1 MSKIKIFAL
10 GGLNEEGKNMYV
22 VKVDNDIFVFDA
34 GLKYA
39 SDKLLG
45 VDYVIPNFDYIK
57 ENIKNVRGLFITHGH
72 EKNMGAVCDIVS
84 EIPNLKVYAT
94 KFTMD
99 MLKKELLDSNVK
111 FNHKNLITIDPHK
124 KISFGKSSI
133 FPVRLTHSVPD
144 NVGYAL
150 NTPDGTIFYTG
161 NYVFDATM
169 LGPYKADIGK
179 LAYIGKQGVLCLLG
193 ESMYAD
199 KIGYTSPKNRID
211 KLIKDTINKTENRLI
226 VTVFTAH
233 VSRIEELFNE
243 ISKTTRRVVV
253 MGHKLQGIIND
264 ILDNNYIK
272 FDRDR
277 IGDLSNINDKD
288 VIILVSN
295 EREKPFMNL
304 NRIIN
309 GYDKFIKIK
318 PTDTVF
324 FMEPINDYNE
334 KLAIKVVDDI
344 SKLGANVIT
353 MSRKDNLLHHA
364 SSEDIM
370 LMLDL
375 MNPKYYM
382 PVIGEYRHMIAN
394 ANCAVHVGMKNENII
409 LKQNGE
415 VVNFVKGELKDGF
428 EKVKVDDILIDG
440 NSSKDIGELV
450 LKDRELLSD
459 NGIVIICATLDKKTK
474 EILAMPEVLTRGFIY
489 VKESTSLIEEMK
501 RISLEVIQENTSDNY
516 VEYNKIKL
524 GIRDRLSKYLY
535 EETECR
541 PMIITVIQEV

>member
-22 VKVDNDIFVFDA
+22 VKVDSDIFIFDA

-39 SDKLLG
+39 GDKLLG
-45 VDYVIPNFDYIK
+45 VDYIIPNFDYIK
-57 ENIKNVRGLFITHGH
+57 ENIKNIKGLFITHGH
-72 EKNMGAVCDIVS
+72 EKNMGAVCDILKEV
-84 EIPNLKVYAT
+84 PNLKVYAT
-94 KFTMD
+94 KFTAGI
-99 MLKKELLDSNVK
+99 LRKELESDNVK
-111 FNHKNLITIDPHK
+111 FRNLIEIDPHK
-124 KISFGKSSI
+124 KITFGKNSI
-133 FPVRLTHSVPD
+133 FPVRLTHSIPD

-150 NTPDGTIFYTG
+150 NTKDGTIFYTG

-169 LGPYKADIGK
+169 LGPYKTDIGK
-179 LAYIGKQGVLCLLG
+179 LAYIGKQGVLCLMG

-211 KLIKDTINKTENRLI
+211 KLIKDTLNKTENRII

-233 VSRIEELFNE
+233 VSRIEELFKE

-264 ILDNNYIK
+264 IIDKHYIK
-272 FDRDR
+272 FDKDR

-288 VIILVSN
+288 AVILISN

-309 GYDKFIKIK
+309 GYDKYVKIK
-318 PTDTVF
+318 NTDTILF
-324 FMEPINDYNE
+324 LEPINDYNE
-334 KLAIKVVDDI
+334 KLAIKVIDDI
-344 SKLGANVIT
+344 SKLGASVVT

-382 PVIGEYRHMIAN
+382 PVIGEYRHMVAN
-394 ANCAVHVGMKNENII
+394 ANAASHIGMKKENII
-409 LKQNGE
+409 LKQNGD
-415 VVNFVKGELKDGF
+415 VVNIVNGELKNTT
-428 EKVKVDDILIDG
+428 EHIKVDDVLIDG
-440 NSSKDIGELV
+440 NSSQDIGELV

-474 EILAMPEVLTRGFIY
+474 EILAYPEVLTRGFIY
-489 VKESTSLIEEMK
+489 VKESTDLIEEMK
-501 RISLEVIQENTSDNY
+501 RISLEIINENTVDNY
-516 VEYNKIKL
+516 VEYNKIKTSV
-524 GIRDRLSKYLY
+524 RERLSHYLY
-535 EETECR
+535 EETGCK
-541 PMIITVIQEV
+541 PMIITVVQEV

>member
-22 VKVDNDIFVFDA
+22 VKVDSDIFIFDA

-57 ENIKNVRGLFITHGH
+57 ENLKNIKGLFITHGH
-72 EKNMGAVCDIVS
+72 EKNMGAVCDIVR
-84 EIPNLKVYAT
+84 EVPNLKVYAT
-94 KFTMD
+94 KFTANL
-99 MLKKELLDSNVK
+99 LKKELDDSNISY
-111 FNHKNLITIDPHK
+111 NNLVVIDPHK
-124 KISFGKSSI
+124 QIKFGKNSI
-133 FPVRLTHSVPD
+133 FPVRLTHSIPD

-150 NTPDGTIFYTG
+150 NTLDGTIFYTG

-179 LAYIGKQGVLCLLG
+179 LAYIGKQGVLCLMG

-211 KLIKDTINKTENRLI
+211 KLIRDTINKTENRII

-233 VSRIEELFNE
+233 VSRMEELFNE

-253 MGHKLQGIIND
+253 MGHKLQGIINN
-264 ILDNNYIK
+264 ILDHNYIK

-288 VIILVSN
+288 AIILISN

-309 GYDKFIKIK
+309 GYDKFVKVK
-318 PTDTVF
+318 PTDTF
-324 FMEPINDYNE
+324 LFMEPINDYNE

-344 SKLGANVIT
+344 SKLGASVVT

-382 PVIGEYRHMIAN
+382 PVIGEYRHMVAN
-394 ANCAVHVGMKNENII
+394 AKCASHVGMKKENIL
-409 LKQNGE
+409 LKQNGD
-415 VVNFVKGELKDGF
+415 VVNFVNGELKDVH
-428 EKVKVDDILIDG
+428 ERVKVDDVLIDG
-440 NSSKDIGELV
+440 NSSQDIGELV

-459 NGIVIICATLDKKTK
+459 NGIVIICATLDKRTK
-474 EILAMPEVLTRGFIY
+474 EILAMPEILTRGFIY
-489 VKESTSLIEEMK
+489 VKESADLIDEMK
-501 RISLEVIQENTSDNY
+501 RISLEVVNENTTDNY

-535 EETECR
+535 DETECK

>member
-22 VKVDNDIFVFDA
+22 VKVDYDIFIFDA

-39 SDKLLG
+39 GDKLLG

-57 ENIKNVRGLFITHGH
+57 QNIKNIKGLFITHGH

-84 EIPNLKVYAT
+84 EVPNLKVYAT
-94 KFTMD
+94 KFTANI
-99 MLKKELLDSNVK
+99 LRKELDSEGVK
-111 FNHKNLITIDPHK
+111 YDNLVTIDPYR
-124 KISFGKSSI
+124 KIDFGKTSV

-150 NTPDGTIFYTG
+150 NTLDGTIFYTG

-179 LAYIGKQGVLCLLG
+179 LAYIGKQGVLCLMG

-211 KLIKDTINKTENRLI
+211 KLIKDTINSSENRLI

-233 VSRIEELFNE
+233 LSRIEELFNE

-264 ILDNNYIK
+264 ILDNNYVK
-272 FDRDR
+272 FDRER

-288 VIILVSN
+288 VIILISN

-309 GYDKFIKIK
+309 GYDKYVKIK

-344 SKLGANVIT
+344 SKAGASVVT

-382 PVIGEYRHMIAN
+382 PVIGEYRHMVAN
-394 ANCAVHVGMKNENII
+394 AKCASHVGMKKENIL
-409 LKQNGE
+409 LKQNGD
-415 VVNFVKGELKDGF
+415 VVTFINGELKDVK
-428 EKVKVDDILIDG
+428 EKVSVDDVLIDG
-440 NSSKDIGELV
+440 NSSQDIGELV
-450 LKDRELLSD
+450 LKDRELLS
-459 NGIVIICATLDKKTK
+459 NSGIVIICATVDKKTK
-474 EILAMPEVLTRGFIY
+474 EVLSLPEVLTRGFIY
-489 VKESTSLIEEMK
+489 VKESGNLIDEMK
-501 RISLEVIQENTSDNY
+501 RISLEVIEENTSDNY
-516 VEYNKIKL
+516 VEYNKIKV
-524 GIRDRLSKYLY
+524 GIRERLSKYLY
-535 EETECR
+535 EETECK

>member
-22 VKVDNDIFVFDA
+22 VKVDSDIFIFDA

-57 ENIKNVRGLFITHGH
+57 ENLKNIKGLFITHGH
-72 EKNMGAVCDIVS
+72 EKNMGAVCDIVR
-84 EIPNLKVYAT
+84 EVPNLKVYAT
-94 KFTMD
+94 KFTANL
-99 MLKKELLDSNVK
+99 LKKELDDSNISY
-111 FNHKNLITIDPHK
+111 NNLVVIDPHK
-124 KISFGKSSI
+124 QIKFGKNSI
-133 FPVRLTHSVPD
+133 FPVRLTHSIPD

-150 NTPDGTIFYTG
+150 NTLDGTIFYTG

-179 LAYIGKQGVLCLLG
+179 LAYIGKHGVLCLMG

-211 KLIKDTINKTENRLI
+211 KLIRDTINKTENRII

-233 VSRIEELFNE
+233 VSRMEELFNE

-253 MGHKLQGIIND
+253 MGHKLQGIINN
-264 ILDNNYIK
+264 ILDHNYIK

-288 VIILVSN
+288 AIILISN

-309 GYDKFIKIK
+309 GYDKFVKVK
-318 PTDTVF
+318 PTDTF
-324 FMEPINDYNE
+324 LFMEPINDYNE

-344 SKLGANVIT
+344 SKLGASVVT

-382 PVIGEYRHMIAN
+382 PVIGEYRHMVAN
-394 ANCAVHVGMKNENII
+394 AKCASHVGMKKENIL
-409 LKQNGE
+409 LKQNGD
-415 VVNFVKGELKDGF
+415 VVNFVNGELKDVH
-428 EKVKVDDILIDG
+428 ERVKVDDVLIDG
-440 NSSKDIGELV
+440 NSSQDIGELV

-459 NGIVIICATLDKKTK
+459 NGIVIICATLDKRTK
-474 EILAMPEVLTRGFIY
+474 EILAMPEILTRGFIY
-489 VKESTSLIEEMK
+489 VKESADLIDEMK
-501 RISLEVIQENTSDNY
+501 RISLEVVNENTTDNY

-535 EETECR
+535 DETECK

>member
-1 MSKIKIFAL
+1 MSKIKIFSL

-22 VKVDNDIFVFDA
+22 VKVDSDIFIFDA

-39 SDKLLG
+39 GDKLLG
-45 VDYVIPNFDYIK
+45 VDYIIPNFDFIK
-57 ENIKNVRGLFITHGH
+57 SNIKNIKGLFITHGH
-72 EKNMGAVCDIVS
+72 EKNMGAVSDIVK
-84 EIPNLKVYAT
+84 EIPNIKVYAT
-94 KFTMD
+94 KFTANI
-99 MLKKELLDSNVK
+99 LRKELENDNIK
-111 FNHKNLITIDPHK
+111 FKNLIEIDPHK
-124 KISFGKSSI
+124 KINFGKNSI
-133 FPVRLTHSVPD
+133 FPVRLTHSIPD

-150 NTPDGTIFYTG
+150 NTKDGTIFYTG

-169 LGPYKADIGK
+169 LGSYKTDIGK

-199 KIGYTSPKNRID
+199 KIGYTSPKNRVD
-211 KLIKDTINKTENRLI
+211 KLIKDTLNKTENRII
-226 VTVFTAH
+226 VNVFTAH

-243 ISKTTRRVVV
+243 ITKTTRRVVV

-264 ILDNNYIK
+264 IIKNDYIK
-272 FDRDR
+272 FDKDR

-288 VIILVSN
+288 SVILISN
-295 EREKPFMNL
+295 ERERPFMNL
-304 NRIIN
+304 NRIVS
-309 GYDKFIKIK
+309 GYDKFVKIK
-318 PTDTVF
+318 SSDTVL

-334 KLAIKVVDDI
+334 KLAIKVIDDI
-344 SKLGANVIT
+344 SKVGASVVT

-382 PVIGEYRHMIAN
+382 PVIGEYRHMVAN
-394 ANCAVHVGMKNENII
+394 ANAASHIGMKKENIL
-409 LKQNGE
+409 LKQNGD
-415 VVNFVKGELKDGF
+415 VVTIINGNLKNVN

-459 NGIVIICATLDKKTK
+459 NGIVIICATLDKRTK
-474 EILAMPEVLTRGFIY
+474 EILAYPEVLTRGFIY
-489 VKESTSLIEEMK
+489 VKESSELIEEMK
-501 RISLEVIQENTSDNY
+501 RISLEVINENISNNY
-516 VEYNKIKL
+516 VEYNKIKTS
-524 GIRDRLSKYLY
+524 IRERLSHYLY
-535 EETECR
+535 EETGCR
-541 PMIITVIQEV
+541 PMIITVVQEV

>member
-1 MSKIKIFAL
+1 MSKIKIFSL

-22 VKVDNDIFVFDA
+22 VKVDNDIFIFDA

-45 VDYVIPNFDYIK
+45 VDYIIPNFDFIK
-57 ENIKNVRGLFITHGH
+57 DNIKNIKGLFITHGH
-72 EKNMGAVCDIVS
+72 EKNMGAVCDILKEV
-84 EIPNLKVYAT
+84 PKLKVYAT
-94 KFTMD
+94 KFTANI
-99 MLKKELLDSNVK
+99 LKKDLESANIK
-111 FNHKNLITIDPHK
+111 FKNLIEIDPHK
-124 KISFGKSSI
+124 KINFGKNSI
-133 FPVRLTHSVPD
+133 FPVRLTHSIPD

-150 NTPDGTIFYTG
+150 NTKDVTIFYTG

-199 KIGYTSPKNRID
+199 KIGYTSPKNRAN
-211 KLIKDTINKTENRLI
+211 KLIKDTLNKTENRII

-264 ILDNNYIK
+264 ILNNNYVK
-272 FDRDR
+272 FDRSR

-288 VIILVSN
+288 AVILISN
-295 EREKPFMNL
+295 ERERPFMNL

-309 GYDKFIKIK
+309 GYDKFVKIK
-318 PTDTVF
+318 STDTIL

-334 KLAIKVVDDI
+334 KLAIKVIDDI
-344 SKLGANVIT
+344 SKAGASVVT

-375 MNPKYYM
+375 TNPKYYM
-382 PVIGEYRHMIAN
+382 PVIGEYRHMVAN
-394 ANCAVHVGMKNENII
+394 ANAASHIGMEKENIL
-409 LKQNGE
+409 LKQNGD
-415 VVNFVKGELKDGF
+415 VVTIINGELKDNK
-428 EKVKVDDILIDG
+428 ERVKVDDILIDG
-440 NSSKDIGELV
+440 NSSQDIGELV

-459 NGIVIICATLDKKTK
+459 NGIVIVCATLDKRTK
-474 EILAMPEVLTRGFIY
+474 EILAYPEVLTRGFIY
-489 VKESTSLIEEMK
+489 VKESADIIDEIK
-501 RISLEVIQENTSDNY
+501 RISLEVINENIADNY
-516 VEYNKIKL
+516 VEYNKIKM
-524 GIRDRLSKYLY
+524 GIREQLSHYLY
-535 EETECR
+535 DETGCR
-541 PMIITVIQEV
+541 PMIITVVQEV

>member
-1 MSKIKIFAL
+1 MSKIKIFSL

-22 VKVDNDIFVFDA
+22 VKVDNDIFIFDA

-45 VDYVIPNFDYIK
+45 VDYIIPNFDFIK
-57 ENIKNVRGLFITHGH
+57 DNIKNIKGLFITHGH
-72 EKNMGAVCDIVS
+72 EKNMGAVCDILKEV
-84 EIPNLKVYAT
+84 PKLKVYAT
-94 KFTMD
+94 KFTANI
-99 MLKKELLDSNVK
+99 LKKDLESANIK
-111 FNHKNLITIDPHK
+111 FKNLIEIDPHK
-124 KISFGKSSI
+124 KINFGKNSI
-133 FPVRLTHSVPD
+133 FPVRLTHSIPD

-150 NTPDGTIFYTG
+150 NTKDGTIFYTG

-199 KIGYTSPKNRID
+199 KIGYTSPKNRAN
-211 KLIKDTINKTENRLI
+211 KLIKDTLNKTENRII

-264 ILDNNYIK
+264 ILNNNYVK
-272 FDRDR
+272 FDRSR

-288 VIILVSN
+288 AVILISN
-295 EREKPFMNL
+295 ERERPFMNL

-309 GYDKFIKIK
+309 GYDKFVKIK
-318 PTDTVF
+318 STDTIL

-334 KLAIKVVDDI
+334 KLAIKVIDDI
-344 SKLGANVIT
+344 SKAGASVVT

-382 PVIGEYRHMIAN
+382 PVIGEYRHMVAN
-394 ANCAVHVGMKNENII
+394 ANAASHIGMEKENIL
-409 LKQNGE
+409 LKQNGD
-415 VVNFVKGELKDGF
+415 VVTIINGELKDNK
-428 EKVKVDDILIDG
+428 ERVKVDDILIDG
-440 NSSKDIGELV
+440 NSSQDIGELV

-459 NGIVIICATLDKKTK
+459 NGIVIVCATLDKRTK
-474 EILAMPEVLTRGFIY
+474 EILAYPEVLTRGFIY
-489 VKESTSLIEEMK
+489 VKESADIIDEIK
-501 RISLEVIQENTSDNY
+501 RISLEVINENIADNY
-516 VEYNKIKL
+516 VEYNKIKM
-524 GIRDRLSKYLY
+524 GIREQLSHYLY
-535 EETECR
+535 DETGCR
-541 PMIITVIQEV
+541 PMIITVVQEV

>member
-22 VKVDNDIFVFDA
+22 VKVDSDIFIFDA

-45 VDYVIPNFDYIK
+45 VDYVIPSFDYIK
-57 ENIKNVRGLFITHGH
+57 ENLKNIKGLFITHGH
-72 EKNMGAVCDIVS
+72 EKNMGAVCDILR
-84 EIPNLKVYAT
+84 EIPTLKVFAT
-94 KFTMD
+94 KFTANI
-99 MLKKELLDSNVK
+99 LKKELEDSGIKYKSLVE
-111 FNHKNLITIDPHK
+111 IDPHK
-124 KISFGKSSI
+124 KINFGKNSI
-133 FPVRLTHSVPD
+133 FPVRLTHSIPD

-150 NTPDGTIFYTG
+150 NTLDGTIFYTG

-179 LAYIGKQGVLCLLG
+179 LAYIGKQGVLCLMG

-199 KIGYTSPKNRID
+199 KVGYTSPKNRVY
-211 KLIKDTINKTENRLI
+211 KLIRDTLSHTEDRVI
-226 VTVFTAH
+226 VNVFTAH

-253 MGHKLQGIIND
+253 MGHKLQGIINN

-272 FDRDR
+272 FDRTR

-288 VIILVSN
+288 AVILISN
-295 EREKPFMNL
+295 EREQPFMNL

-318 PTDTVF
+318 DTDTVL

-344 SKLGANVIT
+344 SKMGASVVT

-382 PVIGEYRHMIAN
+382 PVIGEYRHMVAN
-394 ANCAVHVGMKNENII
+394 AKAASHVGMNKENII
-409 LKQNGE
+409 LKQNGD
-415 VVNFVKGELKDGF
+415 VALFVNGELKD
-428 EKVKVDDILIDG
+428 VKEHIKTDDILIDG

-459 NGIVIICATLDKKTK
+459 NGIVIICSTLDKKTK
-474 EILAMPEVLTRGFIY
+474 KILAEPEVLTRGFVY
-489 VKESTSLIEEMK
+489 VKENTDLIDEIK
-501 RISLEVIQENTSDNY
+501 KISLEVINENISNNY
-516 VEYNKIKL
+516 VEYNKIKMS
-524 GIRDRLSKYLY
+524 IRERLSKYLY
-535 EETECR
+535 EQTECR
-541 PMIITVIQEV
+541 PMIITVVQEV

>member
-22 VKVDNDIFVFDA
+22 VKVDSDIFIFDA

-39 SDKLLG
+39 GDKLLG
-45 VDYVIPNFDYIK
+45 VDYIIPNFDYIK
-57 ENIKNVRGLFITHGH
+57 ENIKNIKGLFITHGH
-72 EKNMGAVCDIVS
+72 EKNMGAVCDILKEV
-84 EIPNLKVYAT
+84 PNLKVYAT
-94 KFTMD
+94 KFTAGI
-99 MLKKELLDSNVK
+99 LRKELESDNVK
-111 FNHKNLITIDPHK
+111 FKNLIEIDPHR
-124 KISFGKSSI
+124 KITFGKNSI
-133 FPVRLTHSVPD
+133 FPVRLTHSIPD

-150 NTPDGTIFYTG
+150 NTKDGTIFYTG

-169 LGPYKADIGK
+169 LGPYKTDIGK
-179 LAYIGKQGVLCLLG
+179 LAYIGKQGVLCLMG

-211 KLIKDTINKTENRLI
+211 KLIKDTLNKTENRII

-233 VSRIEELFNE
+233 VSRIEELFKE
-243 ISKTTRRVVV
+243 ISKTTRKVVV

-264 ILDNNYIK
+264 IIDKHYIK
-272 FDRDR
+272 FDKDR

-288 VIILVSN
+288 AVILISN

-309 GYDKFIKIK
+309 GYDKYVKIK
-318 PTDTVF
+318 NTDTILF
-324 FMEPINDYNE
+324 LEPINDYNE
-334 KLAIKVVDDI
+334 KLAIKVIDDI
-344 SKLGANVIT
+344 SKLGASVVT

-382 PVIGEYRHMIAN
+382 PVIGEYRHMVAN
-394 ANCAVHVGMKNENII
+394 ANAASHIGMKKENII
-409 LKQNGE
+409 LKQNGD
-415 VVNFVKGELKDGF
+415 VVNIVNGELKNTT
-428 EKVKVDDILIDG
+428 EHIKVDDVLIDG
-440 NSSKDIGELV
+440 NSSQDIGELV

-474 EILAMPEVLTRGFIY
+474 EILAYPEVLTRGFIY
-489 VKESTSLIEEMK
+489 VKESTDLIEEMK
-501 RISLEVIQENTSDNY
+501 RISLEIINENTVDNY
-516 VEYNKIKL
+516 VEYNKIKTSV
-524 GIRDRLSKYLY
+524 RERLSHYLY
-535 EETECR
+535 EETGCK
-541 PMIITVIQEV
+541 PMIITVVQEV

>member
-1 MSKIKIFAL
+1 MSKIKIFSL

-22 VKVDNDIFVFDA
+22 VKVDSDIFIFDA

-57 ENIKNVRGLFITHGH
+57 ENRKNIKGLFITHGH
-72 EKNMGAVCDIVS
+72 EKNMGAVCDIVK
-84 EIPNLKVYAT
+84 EIPSLKVYAT
-94 KFTMD
+94 KFTANL
-99 MLKKELLDSNVK
+99 LKKELDDSNLN
-111 FNHKNLITIDPHK
+111 FCNLIVIDPHK
-124 KISFGKSSI
+124 KINFGKTSV

-211 KLIKDTINKTENRLI
+211 KLIRDTINKTENRLI

-253 MGHKLQGIIND
+253 MGHKLQGMINN
-264 ILDNNYIK
+264 ILDNNYVK
-272 FDRDR
+272 FDRER

-288 VIILVSN
+288 AIILISN

-309 GYDKFIKIK
+309 GYDRYVKIK

-344 SKLGANVIT
+344 SKVGASVVT

-382 PVIGEYRHMIAN
+382 PVIGEYRHMVSN
-394 ANCAVHVGMKNENII
+394 AKCASHVGMRKENIL
-409 LKQNGE
+409 LKQNGD
-415 VVNFVKGELKDGF
+415 VVTFINGELKDSF
-428 EKVKVDDILIDG
+428 EKVKVDDVLIDG
-440 NSSKDIGELV
+440 NSSQDIGELV

-459 NGIVIICATLDKKTK
+459 NGIVIICATLDKRTK
-474 EILAMPEVLTRGFIY
+474 EVLAYPEVLTRGFVY
-489 VKESTSLIEEMK
+489 VKESTELIEEIK
-501 RISLEVIQENTSDNY
+501 RISLEVIEENKSDNY

-524 GIRDRLSKYLY
+524 GIRERLSKYLY
-535 EETECR
+535 DETECK
-541 PMIITVIQEV
+541 PMIITVVQEV

>member
-22 VKVDNDIFVFDA
+22 VKVDSDIFIFDA

-45 VDYVIPNFDYIK
+45 VDYVIPSFDYIK
-57 ENIKNVRGLFITHGH
+57 ENLKNIKGLFITHGH
-72 EKNMGAVCDIVS
+72 EKNMGAVCDILR
-84 EIPNLKVYAT
+84 EIPTLKVFAT
-94 KFTMD
+94 KFTANI
-99 MLKKELLDSNVK
+99 LKKELEDSGIKYKSLVE
-111 FNHKNLITIDPHK
+111 IDPHK
-124 KISFGKSSI
+124 KINFGKNSI
-133 FPVRLTHSVPD
+133 FPVRLTHSIPD

-150 NTPDGTIFYTG
+150 NTLDGTIFYTG

-179 LAYIGKQGVLCLLG
+179 LAYIGKQGVLCLMG

-199 KIGYTSPKNRID
+199 KVGYTSPKNRVY
-211 KLIKDTINKTENRLI
+211 KLIRDTLSHTEDRVI
-226 VTVFTAH
+226 VNVFTAH

-253 MGHKLQGIIND
+253 MGHKLQGIINN
-264 ILDNNYIK
+264 ILDNDYIK
-272 FDRDR
+272 FDRSR

-288 VIILVSN
+288 AVILISN
-295 EREKPFMNL
+295 EREQPFMNL

-309 GYDKFIKIK
+309 GYDKYIKIK
-318 PTDTVF
+318 DTDTVL

-344 SKLGANVIT
+344 SKMGASVVT

-394 ANCAVHVGMKNENII
+394 AKAASHVGMNKENII
-409 LKQNGE
+409 LKQNGD
-415 VVNFVKGELKDGF
+415 VALFVNGELKDVK
-428 EKVKVDDILIDG
+428 EHIKVDDILIDG

-459 NGIVIICATLDKKTK
+459 NGIVIICSTLDKKTK
-474 EILAMPEVLTRGFIY
+474 RILAKPEVLTRGFIY
-489 VKESTSLIEEMK
+489 VKENSDLIEEMK
-501 RISLEVIQENTSDNY
+501 KIALEVINDNTTDNY
-516 VEYNKIKL
+516 VEYNKIKM
-524 GIRDRLSKYLY
+524 GIRERLSKYLY

>member
-22 VKVDNDIFVFDA
+22 VSVDSDIFIFDA

-57 ENIKNVRGLFITHGH
+57 ENIKHIKGLFITHGH
-72 EKNMGAVCDIVS
+72 EKNMGAVCDIVK
-84 EIPNLKVYAT
+84 EVPDLKVYAT
-94 KFTMD
+94 KFSAD
-99 MLKKELLDSNVK
+99 LLRKELNNSNIK
-111 FNHKNLITIDPHK
+111 FKNVIDIDPHK
-124 KISFGKSSI
+124 QIKFGKNSV
-133 FPVRLTHSVPD
+133 FPVRLTHSIPD

-150 NTPDGTIFYTG
+150 NTPDGAIFYTG

-199 KIGYTSPKNRID
+199 KVGYTSPKNRID
-211 KLIKDTINKTENRLI
+211 KLIRDTLNKTDNRII
-226 VTVFTAH
+226 VNVFTAH

-243 ISKTTRRVVV
+243 ITNTTRRVVI
-253 MGHKLQGIIND
+253 MGHKLQNIINE
-264 ILDNNYIK
+264 IIDNNYIK
-272 FDRDR
+272 FDKSR
-277 IGDLSNINDKD
+277 IGDLSNIDDKD
-288 VIILVSN
+288 AVILISN
-295 EREKPFMNL
+295 EREQPFMNL

-309 GYDKFIKIK
+309 GYDKFVKIK
-318 PTDTVF
+318 PTDTIF
-324 FMEPINDYNE
+324 FMEPINNYNE
-334 KLAIKVVDDI
+334 KLAIKVIDDI
-344 SKLGANVIT
+344 SKKGANVVT

-382 PVIGEYRHMIAN
+382 PVEGEYRHMVAN
-394 ANCAVHVGMKNENII
+394 ANCASHLGIPKENIL
-409 LKQNGE
+409 LKQNGD
-415 VVNFVKGELKDGF
+415 VVNIINGKLKDVP
-428 EKVKVDDILIDG
+428 EKIKVDDILIDG
-440 NSSKDIGELV
+440 TSSQDIGELV
-450 LKDRELLSD
+450 LKDRQLLSD
-459 NGIVIICATLDKKTK
+459 NGIVIICATLDKRTK
-474 EILAMPEVLTRGFIY
+474 EILAYPEVLTRGFIY
-489 VKESTSLIEEMK
+489 VKENADLIEEIK
-501 RISLEVIQENTSDNY
+501 HISLEVINENISNNY

-524 GIRDRLSKYLY
+524 GIRDRLSHYLY
-535 EETECR
+535 EETECK
-541 PMIITVIQEV
+541 PMIITVVQEV

>member
-22 VKVDNDIFVFDA
+22 VKVDYDIFIFDA

-39 SDKLLG
+39 GDKLLG

-57 ENIKNVRGLFITHGH
+57 QNIKNIKGLFITHGH

-84 EIPNLKVYAT
+84 EVPNLKVYAT
-94 KFTMD
+94 KFTANI
-99 MLKKELLDSNVK
+99 LRKELDSEGVK
-111 FNHKNLITIDPHK
+111 YDNLVTIDPYR
-124 KISFGKSSI
+124 KIDFGKTSV

-150 NTPDGTIFYTG
+150 NTLDGTIFYTG

-179 LAYIGKQGVLCLLG
+179 LAYIGKQGVLCLMG

-211 KLIKDTINKTENRLI
+211 KLIKDTINSSENRLI

-264 ILDNNYIK
+264 ILDNNYVK
-272 FDRDR
+272 FDRER

-288 VIILVSN
+288 VIILISN

-309 GYDKFIKIK
+309 GYDKYVKIK
-318 PTDTVF
+318 NTDTILF
-324 FMEPINDYNE
+324 LEPINDYNE
-334 KLAIKVVDDI
+334 KLAIKVIDDI
-344 SKLGANVIT
+344 SKPYIEIAQMQGKKLNLIWDVI
-353 MSRKDNLLHHA
+353 N
-364 SSEDIM
+364 
-370 LMLDL
+370 
-375 MNPKYYM
+375 
-382 PVIGEYRHMIAN
+382 
-394 ANCAVHVGMKNENII
+394 
-409 LKQNGE
+409 Q
-415 VVNFVKGELKDGF
+415 
-428 EKVKVDDILIDG
+428 
-440 NSSKDIGELV
+440 
-450 LKDRELLSD
+450 
-459 NGIVIICATLDKKTK
+459 
-474 EILAMPEVLTRGFIY
+474 
-489 VKESTSLIEEMK
+489 
-501 RISLEVIQENTSDNY
+501 
-516 VEYNKIKL
+516 
-524 GIRDRLSKYLY
+524 
-535 EETECR
+535 
-541 PMIITVIQEV
+541 

>member
-1 MSKIKIFAL
+1 MSKIKIFSL
-10 GGLNEEGKNMYV
+10 GGLNEEGKDMYV
-22 VKVDNDIFVFDA
+22 VKVDSDIFIFDA

-45 VDYVIPNFDYIK
+45 VDYIIPNFDFIK
-57 ENIKNVRGLFITHGH
+57 ENIKNIKGLFITHAH

-84 EIPNLKVYAT
+84 EVPNLKVYAT
-94 KFTMD
+94 KFTAN
-99 MLKKELLDSNVK
+99 LLRKELDDSNIK
-111 FNHKNLITIDPHK
+111 FKNLIELEPHK
-124 KISFGKSSI
+124 KIGFGKNSV
-133 FPVRLTHSVPD
+133 FPVRLTHSIPD

-150 NTPDGTIFYTG
+150 NTKDGTIFYTG

-169 LGPYKADIGK
+169 LGNYKADIGK

-211 KLIKDTINKTENRLI
+211 KLIRDTLNRTENRII
-226 VTVFTAH
+226 VNVFTAH

-243 ISKTTRRVVV
+243 ISKTQRRVVV
-253 MGHKLQGIIND
+253 MGHKLQSMIKN

-272 FDRDR
+272 FDRTR

-288 VIILVSN
+288 AVILISN

-309 GYDKFIKIK
+309 GYDKFVSIK

-324 FMEPINDYNE
+324 FMEPVNDYNE
-334 KLAIKVVDDI
+334 KLAIKVIDDI
-344 SKLGANVIT
+344 SKMGASVVS
-353 MSRKDNLLHHA
+353 MSRKEHLQHHA

-370 LMLDL
+370 LMLEL

-382 PVIGEYRHMIAN
+382 PVTGEYRHMIAN
-394 ANCAVHVGMKNENII
+394 AKCAEHVGMKKENII
-409 LKQNGE
+409 LKQNGD
-415 VVNFVKGELKDGF
+415 VVNIINGELKDIS

-440 NSSKDIGELV
+440 TSSQDIGELV

-459 NGIVIICATLDKKTK
+459 NGIVIICSTLDKRTK
-474 EILAMPEVLTRGFIY
+474 EILAPPEILTRGFIY
-489 VKESTSLIEEMK
+489 VKENTEIIEEMK
-501 RISLEVIQENTSDNY
+501 RISLEVINENTVSNY
-516 VEYNKIKL
+516 VEYNKIKMT
-524 GIRDRLSKYLY
+524 IRDRLSKYLY
-535 EETECR
+535 EETECK

>member
-1 MSKIKIFAL
+1 MSKIKIFSL

-22 VKVDNDIFVFDA
+22 VKVDSDIFIFDA

-39 SDKLLG
+39 GDKLLG
-45 VDYVIPNFDYIK
+45 VDYIIPNFDFIK
-57 ENIKNVRGLFITHGH
+57 DNIKNIKGLFITHGH
-72 EKNMGAVCDIVS
+72 EKNMGAVCDILK

-94 KFTMD
+94 KFTANILRKD
-99 MLKKELLDSNVK
+99 LESANVK
-111 FNHKNLITIDPHK
+111 FKNLIEIDPHK
-124 KISFGKSSI
+124 KINFGKNSI
-133 FPVRLTHSVPD
+133 FPVRLTHSIPD

-150 NTPDGTIFYTG
+150 NTKDGTIFYTG

-179 LAYIGKQGVLCLLG
+179 LAYIGKQGVLCLMG

-199 KIGYTSPKNRID
+199 KIGYTSPKNRAN
-211 KLIKDTINKTENRLI
+211 KLIKDTLNKTENRII

-264 ILDNNYIK
+264 ILNNNYVK
-272 FDRDR
+272 FDRSR

-288 VIILVSN
+288 AVILISN
-295 EREKPFMNL
+295 ERERPFMNL

-309 GYDKFIKIK
+309 GYDKFVKIK
-318 PTDTVF
+318 STDTIL

-334 KLAIKVVDDI
+334 KLAIKVIDDI
-344 SKLGANVIT
+344 SKAGASVVT

-382 PVIGEYRHMIAN
+382 PVIGEYRHMVAN
-394 ANCAVHVGMKNENII
+394 ANAASHIGMKKENIL
-409 LKQNGE
+409 LKQNGD
-415 VVNFVKGELKDGF
+415 VVTIINGELKDNK
-428 EKVKVDDILIDG
+428 ERVKVDDILIDG
-440 NSSKDIGELV
+440 NSSQDIGELV

-459 NGIVIICATLDKKTK
+459 NGIVIICATLDKRTK
-474 EILAMPEVLTRGFIY
+474 EILAYPEVLTRGFIY
-489 VKESTSLIEEMK
+489 VKESADIIDEIK
-501 RISLEVIQENTSDNY
+501 RISLEVINENIADNY
-516 VEYNKIKL
+516 VEYNKIKM
-524 GIRDRLSKYLY
+524 GIRERLSHYLY
-535 EETECR
+535 DETGCR
-541 PMIITVIQEV
+541 PMIITVVQEV

>member
-57 ENIKNVRGLFITHGH
+57 ENIKNIKGLFITHGH
-72 EKNMGAVCDIVS
+72 EKNMGAVCDIIK
-84 EIPNLKVYAT
+84 EIPKIKVFAT
-94 KFTMD
+94 RFTAD
-99 MLKKELLDSNVK
+99 ILKKELESENIK
-111 FNHKNLITIDPHK
+111 FKNLVVIDPHK
-124 KISFGKSSI
+124 KINFGKNSI
-133 FPVRLTHSVPD
+133 FPVRLTHSIPD

-150 NTPDGTIFYTG
+150 NTHDGTIFYTG

-169 LGPYKADIGK
+169 LGPYKTDIGK

-199 KIGYTSPKNRID
+199 KIGYTSPKNRIS
-211 KLIKDTINKTENRLI
+211 KLIRDTLSKTDNRII
-226 VTVFTAH
+226 VNVFTAH
-233 VSRIEELFNE
+233 VSRIEELFKE
-243 ISKTTRRVVV
+243 ITNTTRRVVV

-264 ILDNNYIK
+264 IIDSKYIN
-272 FDRDR
+272 FDKSR

-288 VIILVSN
+288 AVILISN

-309 GYDKFIKIK
+309 GYDKFVKIK

-334 KLAIKVVDDI
+334 KLAIKVIDDI
-344 SKLGANVIT
+344 SKAGASVVT
-353 MSRKDNLLHHA
+353 MSKKDNLLHHA

-382 PVIGEYRHMIAN
+382 PVIGEYRHMVAN
-394 ANCAVHVGMKNENII
+394 ANAASHIGMKKENIL
-409 LKQNGE
+409 LKQNGD
-415 VVNFVKGELKDGF
+415 VVTLVNGNLKDTR
-428 EKVKVDDILIDG
+428 EKVKTDDILIDG
-440 NSSKDIGELV
+440 NSSQDIGGLV

-459 NGIVIICATLDKKTK
+459 NGIVIICATLDKQTK
-474 EILAMPEVLTRGFIY
+474 EILAYPQVLTKGFIY
-489 VKESTSLIEEMK
+489 VRESTDLINEMK
-501 RISLEVIQENTSDNY
+501 RISLEVINENTDNNY
-516 VEYNKIKL
+516 VDYNKIKM
-524 GIRDRLSKYLY
+524 GIRERLSHYLY
-535 EETECR
+535 EETECK

>member
-1 MSKIKIFAL
+1 MSKIKIFSL

-22 VKVDNDIFVFDA
+22 VKVDNDIFIFDA

-45 VDYVIPNFDYIK
+45 VDYVIPNFDFIK
-57 ENIKNVRGLFITHGH
+57 ENIKNIKGLFITHGH

-84 EIPNLKVYAT
+84 EVPNIKVFAT
-94 KFTMD
+94 KFTAN
-99 MLKKELLDSNVK
+99 LLRKELLDSNVK
-111 FNHKNLITIDPHK
+111 FKNIVEIDPHK
-124 KISFGKSSI
+124 KINFGKNSV
-133 FPVRLTHSVPD
+133 FPVRLTHSIPD

-150 NTPDGTIFYTG
+150 NTKDGTIFYTG

-179 LAYIGKQGVLCLLG
+179 LAYIGKQGVLCLMG

-211 KLIKDTINKTENRLI
+211 KLIKDTLNKTENRII

-253 MGHKLQGIIND
+253 MGHKLQRMINEII
-264 ILDNNYIK
+264 DNKYIK
-272 FDRDR
+272 FDKDR

-288 VIILVSN
+288 AVILVSN

-309 GYDKFIKIK
+309 GYDKFVKIK
-318 PTDTVF
+318 STDTVF

-334 KLAIKVVDDI
+334 KLAIKVIDDI
-344 SKLGANVIT
+344 SKAGASVVT

-382 PVIGEYRHMIAN
+382 PVIGEYRHMVAN
-394 ANCAVHVGMKNENII
+394 ANAASHIGMKKENIL
-409 LKQNGE
+409 LKQNGD
-415 VVNFVKGELKDGF
+415 VVSLINGELKATN
-428 EKVKVDDILIDG
+428 ERVKVDDVLIDG
-440 NSSKDIGELV
+440 NSSQDIGGLV

-459 NGIVIICATLDKKTK
+459 NGIVIICATLDKRTK
-474 EILAMPEVLTRGFIY
+474 EVLAAPEVLTRGFIY
-489 VKESTSLIEEMK
+489 VRESTDMIDEMK
-501 RISLEVIQENTSDNY
+501 RISLEVIHENTSDNY
-516 VEYNKIKL
+516 VEYNKIKM
-524 GIRDRLSKYLY
+524 GIRDRLSRYLY
-535 EETECR
+535 EETECK
-541 PMIITVIQEV
+541 PMIITVVQEV

>member
-22 VKVDNDIFVFDA
+22 VKVDSDIFIFDA

-45 VDYVIPNFDYIK
+45 VDYVIPSFDYIK
-57 ENIKNVRGLFITHGH
+57 ENLKNIKGLFITHGH
-72 EKNMGAVCDIVS
+72 EKNMGAVCDILR
-84 EIPNLKVYAT
+84 EIPTLKVFAT
-94 KFTMD
+94 KFTANI
-99 MLKKELLDSNVK
+99 LKKELEDSGIK
-111 FNHKNLITIDPHK
+111 YKSLIEIDPHK
-124 KISFGKSSI
+124 KINFGKNSI
-133 FPVRLTHSVPD
+133 FPVRLTHSIPD

-150 NTPDGTIFYTG
+150 NTLDGTIFYTG

-179 LAYIGKQGVLCLLG
+179 LAYIGKQGVLCLMG

-199 KIGYTSPKNRID
+199 KVGYTSPKNRVY
-211 KLIKDTINKTENRLI
+211 KLIRDTLSHTEDRVI
-226 VTVFTAH
+226 VNVFTAH

-253 MGHKLQGIIND
+253 MGHKLQGIINN
-264 ILDNNYIK
+264 ILDNDYIK
-272 FDRDR
+272 FDRSR

-288 VIILVSN
+288 AVILISN
-295 EREKPFMNL
+295 EREQPFMNL

-309 GYDKFIKIK
+309 GYDKYIKIK
-318 PTDTVF
+318 DTDTVL

-344 SKLGANVIT
+344 SKMGASVVT

-394 ANCAVHVGMKNENII
+394 AKAASHVGMDKENII
-409 LKQNGE
+409 LKQNGD
-415 VVNFVKGELKDGF
+415 VALFVNGELKD
-428 EKVKVDDILIDG
+428 VKEHIKTDDILIDG

-459 NGIVIICATLDKKTK
+459 NGIVIICSTLDKKTK
-474 EILAMPEVLTRGFIY
+474 RILAKPEVLTRGFIY
-489 VKESTSLIEEMK
+489 VKENSDLIEEMK
-501 RISLEVIQENTSDNY
+501 KIALEVINDNTTDNY
-516 VEYNKIKL
+516 VEYNKIKM
-524 GIRDRLSKYLY
+524 GIRERLSKYLY

>member
-1 MSKIKIFAL
+1 MSKIKIFSL

-22 VKVDNDIFVFDA
+22 VKVDSDIFIFDA

-57 ENIKNVRGLFITHGH
+57 ENVKNIKGLFITHGH
-72 EKNMGAVCDIVS
+72 EKNMGAVCDILK
-84 EIPNLKVYAT
+84 EIPSLKVYAT
-94 KFTMD
+94 KFTANL
-99 MLKKELLDSNVK
+99 LKKELDDSNLN
-111 FNHKNLITIDPHK
+111 FCNLIVIDPHK
-124 KISFGKSSI
+124 KINFGKTSV

-211 KLIKDTINKTENRLI
+211 KLIRDTINKTENRLI

-253 MGHKLQGIIND
+253 MGHKLQGMINN
-264 ILDNNYIK
+264 ILDNNYVK
-272 FDRDR
+272 FDRER

-288 VIILVSN
+288 AIILISN

-309 GYDKFIKIK
+309 GYDRYVKIK

-344 SKLGANVIT
+344 SKVGASVVT

-382 PVIGEYRHMIAN
+382 PVIGEYRHMVSN
-394 ANCAVHVGMKNENII
+394 AKCASHVGMKKENIL
-409 LKQNGE
+409 LKQNGD
-415 VVNFVKGELKDGF
+415 VVMFINGELKDSF
-428 EKVKVDDILIDG
+428 EKVKVDDVLIDG
-440 NSSKDIGELV
+440 NSSQDIGELV

-459 NGIVIICATLDKKTK
+459 NGIVIICATLDKRTK
-474 EILAMPEVLTRGFIY
+474 EVLAYPEVLTRGFVY
-489 VKESTSLIEEMK
+489 VKESTELIEEIK
-501 RISLEVIQENTSDNY
+501 RISLEVIEENKSDNY

-524 GIRDRLSKYLY
+524 GIRERLSKYLY
-535 EETECR
+535 DETECK
-541 PMIITVIQEV
+541 PMIITVVQEV

>member
-1 MSKIKIFAL
+1 MSKIKIFAM

-22 VKVDNDIFVFDA
+22 VKVDRDIFIFDA

-39 SDKLLG
+39 NDNFLG
-45 VDYVIPNFDYIK
+45 IDYIIPNFDYIK
-57 ENIKNVRGLFITHGH
+57 ENIKYIKGLFVTHGH

-84 EIPNLKVYAT
+84 EVPSLKVYAT
-94 KFTMD
+94 KFTANI
-99 MLKKELLDSNVK
+99 LRKELEVSNVK
-111 FNHKNLITIDPHK
+111 FKNLIEIDPHK
-124 KISFGKSSI
+124 KISFGKCSV
-133 FPVRLTHSVPD
+133 FPVRLTHSIPD

-150 NTPDGTIFYTG
+150 NTPDGAIFYTG

-199 KIGYTSPKNRID
+199 KVGYTSPKNRID
-211 KLIKDTINKTENRLI
+211 KLIRDTLNKTDDRII
-226 VTVFTAH
+226 VNVFTAH

-243 ISKTTRRVVV
+243 VAKTTRRVVV

-264 ILDNNYIK
+264 ILDNNYVN
-272 FDRDR
+272 FDRSR
-277 IGDLSNINDKD
+277 IGDLSNIDDKD
-288 VIILVSN
+288 AVILISN

-309 GYDKFIKIK
+309 GYDKYVKIK
-318 PTDTVF
+318 PTDTVL

-334 KLAIKVVDDI
+334 RLAIKVVDDI
-344 SKLGANVIT
+344 SKIGVSVVT
-353 MSRKDNLLHHA
+353 MSRKENLLHHA

-375 MNPKYYM
+375 MNPKYYV
-382 PVIGEYRHMIAN
+382 PVEGEYRHMVAN
-394 ANCAVHVGMKNENII
+394 AKNASHVGMSKENIL
-409 LKQNGE
+409 LKQNGDVITFINGKLSDE
-415 VVNFVKGELKDGF
+415 NEHI
-428 EKVKVDDILIDG
+428 KVDDILIDG
-440 NSSKDIGELV
+440 NSSQDIGELV

-459 NGIVIICATLDKKTK
+459 NGIVIICSTIDRKTK
-474 EILAMPEVLTRGFIY
+474 KILAMPEVLTRGFIY
-489 VKESTSLIEEMK
+489 VKESSDLIDEIK
-501 RISLEVIQENTSDNY
+501 RISLEVIKENIVDNY
-516 VEYNKIKL
+516 VEYNKIKMSL
-524 GIRDRLSKYLY
+524 RETLSKFLY

>member
-22 VKVDNDIFVFDA
+22 VKVDSDIFIFDA

-39 SDKLLG
+39 GDKLLG

-57 ENIKNVRGLFITHGH
+57 QNIKNIKGLFITHGH

-84 EIPNLKVYAT
+84 EVPNLKVYAT
-94 KFTMD
+94 KFTANI
-99 MLKKELLDSNVK
+99 LRKELDSEGVK
-111 FNHKNLITIDPHK
+111 YDNLVTIDPYR
-124 KISFGKSSI
+124 KIDFGKTSV

-150 NTPDGTIFYTG
+150 NTLDGTIFYTG

-179 LAYIGKQGVLCLLG
+179 LAYIGKQGVLCLMG

-211 KLIKDTINKTENRLI
+211 KLIKDTINSSENRLI

-264 ILDNNYIK
+264 ILDNNYVK
-272 FDRDR
+272 FDRER

-288 VIILVSN
+288 VIILISN
-295 EREKPFMNL
+295 ERKKPFMNL

-309 GYDKFIKIK
+309 GYDKYVKIK

-344 SKLGANVIT
+344 SKAGASVVT

-382 PVIGEYRHMIAN
+382 PVIGEYRHMVAN
-394 ANCAVHVGMKNENII
+394 AKCASHVGMKKENIL
-409 LKQNGE
+409 LKQNGD
-415 VVNFVKGELKDGF
+415 VVTFINGELKDVK
-428 EKVKVDDILIDG
+428 EKVSVDDVLIDG
-440 NSSKDIGELV
+440 NSSQDIGELV
-450 LKDRELLSD
+450 LKDRELLS
-459 NGIVIICATLDKKTK
+459 NSGIVIICATVDKKTK
-474 EILAMPEVLTRGFIY
+474 EVLSLPEVLTRGFIY
-489 VKESTSLIEEMK
+489 VKESGNLIDEMK
-501 RISLEVIQENTSDNY
+501 RISLEVIEENTSDNY
-516 VEYNKIKL
+516 VEYNKIKV
-524 GIRDRLSKYLY
+524 GIRERLSKYLY
-535 EETECR
+535 EETECK

>member
-22 VKVDNDIFVFDA
+22 VKVDSDIFIFDA

-45 VDYVIPNFDYIK
+45 VDYVIPSFDYIK
-57 ENIKNVRGLFITHGH
+57 ENLKNIKGLFITHGH
-72 EKNMGAVCDIVS
+72 EKNMGAVCDILR
-84 EIPNLKVYAT
+84 EIPTLKVFAT
-94 KFTMD
+94 KFTANI
-99 MLKKELLDSNVK
+99 LKKELEDSGIKYKSLVE
-111 FNHKNLITIDPHK
+111 IDPHK
-124 KISFGKSSI
+124 KINFGKNSI
-133 FPVRLTHSVPD
+133 FPVRLTHSIPD

-150 NTPDGTIFYTG
+150 NTLDGTIFYTG

-179 LAYIGKQGVLCLLG
+179 LAYIGKQGVLCLMG

-199 KIGYTSPKNRID
+199 KVGYTSPKNRVY
-211 KLIKDTINKTENRLI
+211 KLIRDTLSHTEDRVI
-226 VTVFTAH
+226 VNVFTAH

-253 MGHKLQGIIND
+253 MGHKLQGIINN

-272 FDRDR
+272 FDKSR
-277 IGDLSNINDKD
+277 IGDLSNIDDKD
-288 VIILVSN
+288 AVILISN
-295 EREKPFMNL
+295 EREQPFMNL

-318 PTDTVF
+318 DTDTVL

-344 SKLGANVIT
+344 SKMGASVVT

-382 PVIGEYRHMIAN
+382 PVIGEYRHMVAN
-394 ANCAVHVGMKNENII
+394 AKAASHVGMNKENII
-409 LKQNGE
+409 LKQNGD
-415 VVNFVKGELKDGF
+415 VALFVNGELKDIK
-428 EKVKVDDILIDG
+428 EHIKTDDILIDG

-459 NGIVIICATLDKKTK
+459 NGIVIICSTLDKKTK
-474 EILAMPEVLTRGFIY
+474 KILAEPEVLTRGFVY
-489 VKESTSLIEEMK
+489 VKENSDLIDEIK
-501 RISLEVIQENTSDNY
+501 KISLEVINENISNNY
-516 VEYNKIKL
+516 VEYNKIKMS
-524 GIRDRLSKYLY
+524 IRERLSKYLY
-535 EETECR
+535 EQTECR
-541 PMIITVIQEV
+541 PMIITVVQEV

>member
-1 MSKIKIFAL
+1 M
-10 GGLNEEGKNMYV
+10 
-22 VKVDNDIFVFDA
+22 
-34 GLKYA
+34 
-39 SDKLLG
+39 
-45 VDYVIPNFDYIK
+45 
-57 ENIKNVRGLFITHGH
+57 
-72 EKNMGAVCDIVS
+72 
-84 EIPNLKVYAT
+84 
-94 KFTMD
+94 
-99 MLKKELLDSNVK
+99 
-111 FNHKNLITIDPHK
+111 
-124 KISFGKSSI
+124 
-133 FPVRLTHSVPD
+133 
-144 NVGYAL
+144 
-150 NTPDGTIFYTG
+150 
-161 NYVFDATM
+161 
-169 LGPYKADIGK
+169 
-179 LAYIGKQGVLCLLG
+179 G

-211 KLIKDTINKTENRLI
+211 KLIRDTINKTENRII

-233 VSRIEELFNE
+233 VSRMEELFNE

-253 MGHKLQGIIND
+253 MGHKLQGIINN
-264 ILDNNYIK
+264 ILDHNYIK

-288 VIILVSN
+288 AIILISN

-309 GYDKFIKIK
+309 GYDKFVKVK
-318 PTDTVF
+318 PTDTF
-324 FMEPINDYNE
+324 LFMEPINDYNE

-344 SKLGANVIT
+344 SKLGASVVT

-382 PVIGEYRHMIAN
+382 PVIGEYRHMVAN
-394 ANCAVHVGMKNENII
+394 AKCASHVGMKKENIL
-409 LKQNGE
+409 LKQNGD
-415 VVNFVKGELKDGF
+415 VVNFVNGELKDVH
-428 EKVKVDDILIDG
+428 ERVKVDDVLIDG
-440 NSSKDIGELV
+440 NSSQDIGELV

-459 NGIVIICATLDKKTK
+459 NGIVIICATLDKRTK
-474 EILAMPEVLTRGFIY
+474 EILAMPEILTRGFIY
-489 VKESTSLIEEMK
+489 VKESADLIDEMK
-501 RISLEVIQENTSDNY
+501 RISLEVINENTTDNY

-535 EETECR
+535 DETECK

>member
-1 MSKIKIFAL
+1 MSKIKIFAM

-22 VKVDNDIFVFDA
+22 VKVDRDIFIFDA

-39 SDKLLG
+39 NDNFLG
-45 VDYVIPNFDYIK
+45 IDYIIPNFDYIK
-57 ENIKNVRGLFITHGH
+57 ENIKYIKGLFVTHGH

-84 EIPNLKVYAT
+84 EVPSLKVYAT
-94 KFTMD
+94 KFTANI
-99 MLKKELLDSNVK
+99 LRKELEVSNVK
-111 FNHKNLITIDPHK
+111 FKNLIEIDPHK
-124 KISFGKSSI
+124 KISFGKCSV
-133 FPVRLTHSVPD
+133 FPVRLTHSIPD

-150 NTPDGTIFYTG
+150 NTPDGAIFYTG

-199 KIGYTSPKNRID
+199 KVGYTSPKNRID
-211 KLIKDTINKTENRLI
+211 KLIRDTLNKTDDRII
-226 VTVFTAH
+226 VNVFTAH

-243 ISKTTRRVVV
+243 VAKTTRRVVV

-264 ILDNNYIK
+264 ILDNNYVN
-272 FDRDR
+272 FDRSR
-277 IGDLSNINDKD
+277 IGDLSNIDDKD
-288 VIILVSN
+288 AVILISN

-309 GYDKFIKIK
+309 GYDKYVKIK
-318 PTDTVF
+318 PTDTVL

-334 KLAIKVVDDI
+334 RLAIKVVDDI
-344 SKLGANVIT
+344 SKIGVSVVT
-353 MSRKDNLLHHA
+353 MSRKENLLHHA

-375 MNPKYYM
+375 MNPKYYV
-382 PVIGEYRHMIAN
+382 PVEGEYRHMVAN
-394 ANCAVHVGMKNENII
+394 AKNASHVGMSKENIL
-409 LKQNGE
+409 LKQNGDVITFINGKLSDE
-415 VVNFVKGELKDGF
+415 NEHI
-428 EKVKVDDILIDG
+428 KVDDILIDG
-440 NSSKDIGELV
+440 NSSQDIGELV

-459 NGIVIICATLDKKTK
+459 NGIVIICSTIDRKTK
-474 EILAMPEVLTRGFIY
+474 KILAMPEVLTRGFIY
-489 VKESTSLIEEMK
+489 VKESSDLIDEIK
-501 RISLEVIQENTSDNY
+501 RISLEVIKENIVDNY
-516 VEYNKIKL
+516 VEYNKIKMSL
-524 GIRDRLSKYLY
+524 REALSKFLY

>member
-22 VKVDNDIFVFDA
+22 VKVDRDIFIFDA

-39 SDKLLG
+39 SDRLLG
-45 VDYVIPNFDYIK
+45 VDYIIPNFEFIK
-57 ENIKNVRGLFITHGH
+57 ENIKNIKGLFITHGH

-84 EIPNLKVYAT
+84 EVPNLKVYAT
-94 KFTMD
+94 KFTANI
-99 MLKKELLDSNVK
+99 LKKELEDSNIK
-111 FNHKNLITIDPHK
+111 FKNLIEIDPHK
-124 KISFGKSSI
+124 KISFGKNSI
-133 FPVRLTHSVPD
+133 FPVRLTHSIPD

-150 NTPDGTIFYTG
+150 NTSDGAIFYTG

-193 ESMYAD
+193 ESTYAD

-211 KLIKDTINKTENRLI
+211 KLIKDTLNKTENRII

-253 MGHKLQGIIND
+253 MGHKLQGIINN
-264 ILDNNYIK
+264 ILDSNYIN
-272 FDRDR
+272 FDKSR

-288 VIILVSN
+288 AVILISN

-309 GYDKFIKIK
+309 GYDKYIKIK

-344 SKLGANVIT
+344 SKIGVSVVT

-375 MNPKYYM
+375 MNPKYYV
-382 PVIGEYRHMIAN
+382 PVEGEYRHMVAN
-394 ANCAVHVGMKNENII
+394 AKNASHVGMKKENIL
-409 LKQNGE
+409 LKQNGD
-415 VVNFVKGELKDGF
+415 VITIINGELKDIN
-428 EKVKVDDILIDG
+428 EHVKVDDVLIDG
-440 NSSKDIGELV
+440 NSSQDIGELV

-459 NGIVIICATLDKKTK
+459 NGIVIVCSTIDKRTK
-474 EILAMPEVLTRGFIY
+474 EILATPEILTRGFIY
-489 VKESTSLIEEMK
+489 VKENSELIDEIK
-501 RISLEVIQENTSDNY
+501 RISLEVINENIVNNY

-524 GIRDRLSKYLY
+524 GIRERLSRYLY

>member
-22 VKVDNDIFVFDA
+22 VKVDSDIFIFDA

-57 ENIKNVRGLFITHGH
+57 ENLKNIKGLFITHGH
-72 EKNMGAVCDIVS
+72 EKNMGAVCDIVR
-84 EIPNLKVYAT
+84 EVPNLKVYAT
-94 KFTMD
+94 KFTANL
-99 MLKKELLDSNVK
+99 LKKELDDSNISY
-111 FNHKNLITIDPHK
+111 NNLVVIDPHK
-124 KISFGKSSI
+124 QIKFGKNSI
-133 FPVRLTHSVPD
+133 FPVRLTHSIPD

-150 NTPDGTIFYTG
+150 NTLDGTIFYTG

-179 LAYIGKQGVLCLLG
+179 LAYIGKQGVLCLMG

-211 KLIKDTINKTENRLI
+211 KLIRDTINKTENRII

-233 VSRIEELFNE
+233 VSRMEELFNE

-253 MGHKLQGIIND
+253 MGHKLQGIINN
-264 ILDNNYIK
+264 ILDHNYIK

-288 VIILVSN
+288 AVILISN

-309 GYDKFIKIK
+309 GYDKFVKVK
-318 PTDTVF
+318 PTDTF
-324 FMEPINDYNE
+324 LFMEPINDYNE

-344 SKLGANVIT
+344 SKLGASVVT

-382 PVIGEYRHMIAN
+382 PVIGEYRHMVAN
-394 ANCAVHVGMKNENII
+394 AKCASHVGMKKENIL
-409 LKQNGE
+409 LKQNGD
-415 VVNFVKGELKDGF
+415 VVNFVNGELKDVH
-428 EKVKVDDILIDG
+428 ERVKVDDVLIDG
-440 NSSKDIGELV
+440 NSSQDIGELV

-459 NGIVIICATLDKKTK
+459 NGIVIICATLDKRTK
-474 EILAMPEVLTRGFIY
+474 EILAMPEILTRGFIY
-489 VKESTSLIEEMK
+489 VKESADLIDEMK
-501 RISLEVIQENTSDNY
+501 RISLEVINENTTDNY

-535 EETECR
+535 DETECK